1 MTDRSSRDD
10 RCDRMGGRVCTSL
23 LSAIVPWLASA
34 CSLENTGVVEL
45 NWVVVDRD
53 GEAIFPAGQ
62 FMASG
67 DTCDLPGRR
76 GDASVRYDLE
86 VELGICDPSCDAG
99 CNADECQIVAPTRYP
114 CSVARGTDRN
124 VPASEDPYLFTVRAV
139 IAAPG
144 GECRELEPPCIATPG
159 PRERTVLRGLVTDLQ
174 VFQIIVN
181 SDIDAGDPL
190 DLEACGCA

>member
-1 MTDRSSRDD
+1 MRDRLDRFDRFRGRACASSWWAI
-10 RCDRMGGRVCTSL
+10 V
-23 LSAIVPWLASA
+23 LSATSA
-34 CSLENTGVVEL
+34 CSLEDTGVVEL

-67 DTCDLPGRR
+67 DTCDLPGRS
-76 GDASVRYDLE
+76 GDASVRYDLR
-86 VELGICDPSCDAG
+86 VELDICDPGCDAG
-99 CNADECQIVAPTRYP
+99 CDADECRIVAPTRYS
-114 CSVARGTDRN
+114 CSVARGTDRD
-124 VPASEDPYLFTVRAV
+124 VPASEDPYMFTVRAS
-139 IAAPG
+139 ISTPD
-144 GECRELEPPCIATPG
+144 GECSDLAPPCVATPG
-159 PRERTVLRGLVTDLQ
+159 PRERTVHRGLVTDLQ

>member
-1 MTDRSSRDD
+1 L
-10 RCDRMGGRVCTSL
+10 L
-23 LSAIVPWLASA
+23 LS
-34 CSLENTGVVEL
+34 CSLEDTGVVEL
-45 NWVVVDRD
+45 NWSVVDRD

-76 GDASVRYDLE
+76 GGATVKYDLE
-86 VELGICDPSCDAG
+86 VELAICDASCAAG
-99 CNADECQIVAPTRYP
+99 CGADECQIVEPTRYP
-114 CSVARGTDRN
+114 CSVARGTDRD

-139 IAAPG
+139 VATPDG
-144 GECRELEPPCIATPG
+144 DCSDLVPPCIATPG
-159 PRERTVLRGLVTDLQ
+159 PRERAVHRGLVTDLQ

-181 SDIDAGDPL
+181 ADIDADEPL